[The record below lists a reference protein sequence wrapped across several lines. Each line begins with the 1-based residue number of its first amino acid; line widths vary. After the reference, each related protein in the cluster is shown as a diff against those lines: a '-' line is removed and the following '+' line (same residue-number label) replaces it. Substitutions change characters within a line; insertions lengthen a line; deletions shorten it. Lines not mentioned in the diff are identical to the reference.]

1 MEENEKEKRDTSVET
16 YYNTYGILNRRLKPY
31 CEPFKILVNG
41 KECWGIQ
48 ENRMKFDKVLTM
60 LVNPGLHDSWF
71 CYFFFYEYF
80 NPLIRN

>member
-41 KECWGIQ
+41 KEC
-48 ENRMKFDKVLTM
+48 
-60 LVNPGLHDSWF
+60 
-71 CYFFFYEYF
+71 
-80 NPLIRN
+80 